1 MKKSTVKKTAIAAAI
16 IVVIIVLALCVVD
29 VKCTVDFDHMLTVD
43 ELREFEAR
51 NDVYVHGV
59 GMITIEKETGEIGS
73 GLINF
78 RGYDTLESDI
88 MSTVRD
94 MQGEPLNDRYIT
106 SAYVMSPIIKI
117 SKIKKDDAVYNA
129 EYAFDFKG
137 GMNFGAYPQTSAY
150 NRAGELWEKS
160 AAES

>member
-1 MKKSTVKKTAIAAAI
+1 
-16 IVVIIVLALCVVD
+16 
-29 VKCTVDFDHMLTVD
+29 
-43 ELREFEAR
+43 
-51 NDVYVHGV
+51 
-59 GMITIEKETGEIGS
+59 MITIEKETGEIGS
-73 GLINF
+73 GLISF

-137 GMNFGAYPQTSAY
+137 EMNSELTRRQAPITEPVNCGKRARPKAKGGCPELRGGD
-150 NRAGELWEKS
+150 NRVFQSRISPRDA
-160 AAES
+160 